1 MNMSSDD
8 FRLLIEQGNVE
19 GVRAALNSDSE
30 LANQTIRWTLN
41 QVNESDPLHYVSDCV
56 GNGWLTNGNEEQIAK
71 LLLEYGANINGGRPR
86 ETPLLGAVSFGV
98 ESVSKV
104 LIQAGADLEA
114 TSVFGARALHWSAWL
129 GMRSTVALLIERGAE
144 IDARCSEFGGTPLY
158 WAVHGFGPNGP
169 KQKKDQLGAASRLMK
184 AGAKVET
191 QNRSGQSAME
201 LAMSCESKD
210 MFELLVGSPN
220 RGEESAQK

>member
-1 MNMSSDD
+1 MNIRSDD
-8 FRLLIEQGNVE
+8 FRLLIEQGNLE
-19 GVRAALNSDSE
+19 GVRAALHSDVE

-41 QVNESDPLHYVSDCV
+41 QVNESDPLHYISDCV

-71 LLLEYGANINGGRPR
+71 VLLEYGANIYGRMPR
-86 ETPLLGAVSFGV
+86 ETPMIGAVSHGV

-114 TSVFGARALHWSAWL
+114 TSVFGARALHWAAWL
-129 GMRSTVALLIERGAE
+129 GMRSTVALLIESGAE
-144 IDARCSEFGGTPLY
+144 IEARCSEFGGTPLY

-169 KQKKDQLGAASRLMK
+169 KEKKDQLGAARRLME

-201 LAMSCESKD
+201 LAKSCGSKD
-210 MFELLVGSPN
+210 MFELLSGSPN
-220 RGEESAQK
+220 SEKELAME